1 MNRKTALRVTA
12 LIVTALIALS
22 FAFFAYAE
30 GGNGDGTGGGKNKP
44 LTVTSSISNGA
55 ENVSPDVEIVLTFTK
70 NVVHFTVRENN
81 KNCFSIT
88 DSSGGNVPIDVIMG
102 DDQVDPT
109 IKRIVTIKP
118 KSALTP
124 GETYLLKIGKDV
136 TSKSGVSLGRD
147 TYISFTVANTATTT
161 TTKPTT
167 KTTTAKSSTTT
178 TVTNGRASSGGGY
191 VRSPATTKT
200 TSTAAATTTAAAT
213 QATTAKP
220 APAKQTVAVEKA
232 KREITHR
239 AVSTAKSTSAADG
252 KPTVKTTSST
262 AEDVTS
268 TLTLTEPATQTE
280 TAVPKSD
287 LWSWSETEEYETTA
301 TYYESATQQTQAD
314 NISETEESGGVR
326 KALPYIISGII
337 AVIAVPAI
345 ALTIKK
351 KKNNI

>member
-12 LIVTALIALS
+12 LIAAALIALS

-167 KTTTAKSSTTT
+167 KTTTAKPSTTT

-200 TSTAAATTTAAAT
+200 TSTEAATTAAAT

-239 AVSTAKSTSAADG
+239 AVSTAKATSAADG
-252 KPTVKTTSST
+252 KTSVKTTSAT
-262 AEDVTS
+262 TDDVTS

-280 TAVPKSD
+280 TAVPESE

-301 TYYESATQQTQAD
+301 TYSESATQQIQAD
-314 NISETEESGGVR
+314 NISKAEENGGVR